1 MAEDP
6 IFLRIPAEIRML
18 IYQYLLH
25 NNGSKTIAIRN
36 KSRWEVQGKEKRRRS
51 VYPIMERTFARLSY
65 ETTYCADSV
74 EEDDNDRNLHT
85 AIMCTNRRIREEASC
100 YLYGRHSFHFG
111 ENLEAVVPFLNDKTP
126 TTRDLVR
133 EITLYKSSPTA
144 SPGSYEWAGICRF
157 LRNLRWLDKLTLV
170 IEGARPRRAWDGPQE
185 LSVSDFR
192 LLYSTR
198 HESLEWARELA
209 SVKTIGEI
217 EIVSDIHHLPDPET
231 NMMLVLAAFSA
242 SIETTLVDF
251 LRDDLGIPARVG
263 KGTYCGAGAFGHG
276 RQNGSTDHLRAA
288 RRSIMDDGPR
298 GAASA
303 ETATARL
310 QGGLQGQQWIG
321 GPSGKVR
328 YLAVYLSPPNRR
340 HRAAPRIS
348 DKAISI
354 DSIPPTSCAPI
365 FNLNSNDLSSIAV
378 SCSQVDV
385 SIDRQLLRKLFQ
397 ATPAFIRIARPGD
410 AMATPAPPED
420 QARLLEDALVAVRQQ
435 TSLMRKCLDTP
446 GKLMDALKC
455 CQSRHR
461 QPKLTSS
468 LLPSSTLVSELRT
481 SNLGP
486 KQYYELYMAVFD
498 ALRYL
503 SVHLRE
509 NHPVNHL
516 ADLYELV
523 QYAGNIIPRLYLMI
537 TVGTAYMAIE
547 DAPVKELM
555 KDMMDMSRGVQHPI
569 RGLFLRY
576 YLSGQ
581 ARDYLP
587 TGEGDG
593 PEGNLSDSINFVL
606 TNFVEMNKLWVRLQ
620 HQGHSR
626 EREQRVR
633 ERKELQLLVGSNIV
647 RLSQLVD
654 LETYKSGILAP
665 LLEQVVQCRDV
676 LAQEYLL
683 EVITQ
688 VFPDEFHLHTLDQ
701 ILGAVSRL
709 NPHVNVKAIVIGLM
723 DRLSEYAERD
733 GPNEK
738 GPGKEKAEAEALAT
752 LLEKVKLQKDAPA
765 APSDSGSPAASA
777 TTPDLATDAT
787 SKATSKSSEGDE
799 SASANGEQSEDG
811 AEDSTKAESINDD
824 ASTVVEEPTPSI
836 AETEATAVNGAEE
849 SITDSVHLY
858 EVFFAQVKNLV
869 EAQHLPVPDIIAL
882 LVSLSNL
889 ALNIYPERLDYVDQI
904 LAFATAKVQENIN
917 NPDLHSP
924 PAQQSLLALLQ
935 APLDRYVSIFT
946 ALSLPTYVPMFQSQS
961 YPTRR
966 AVAGG
971 VARSLLKNQTKITT
985 TEQLENV
992 LEVLKVLIKEGTQPS
1007 QGYPS
1012 VAARRPVETD
1022 ETMEEQGWLA
1032 RITHLLQAADN
1043 DTQFKLLQ
1051 MTRKAYSEGNERI
1064 RTTTPPLLTACMKL
1078 AKRFKDREH
1087 YEDNWETQSNALFK
1101 FMHSALSTLYTRVN
1115 GSGAAE
1121 MALRLFCAAGQTADM
1136 TGFEEVAYEFFA
1148 QAFTVYEEAVSDSKA
1163 QFQAVCV
1170 IATALHQTRNFG
1182 KENYDTLIT
1191 KCAQHGSKL
1200 LRKPD
1205 QCRAVY
1211 LASHLWWAMPI
1222 TTNGESEETELYR
1235 DGKRVLECLQRAL
1248 RVADSCMETAT
1259 SIELFVEILDRYVYY
1274 FDQQNESV
1282 TTKYLNGLIELIHSN
1297 LAGNQQDSASI
1308 DSSRKHFHQTLENIR
1323 SRQYEGV
1330 VLDAN

>member
-1 MAEDP
+1 
-6 IFLRIPAEIRML
+6 
-18 IYQYLLH
+18 
-25 NNGSKTIAIRN
+25 
-36 KSRWEVQGKEKRRRS
+36 
-51 VYPIMERTFARLSY
+51 
-65 ETTYCADSV
+65 
-74 EEDDNDRNLHT
+74 
-85 AIMCTNRRIREEASC
+85 
-100 YLYGRHSFHFG
+100 
-111 ENLEAVVPFLNDKTP
+111 
-126 TTRDLVR
+126 
-133 EITLYKSSPTA
+133 
-144 SPGSYEWAGICRF
+144 
-157 LRNLRWLDKLTLV
+157 
-170 IEGARPRRAWDGPQE
+170 
-185 LSVSDFR
+185 
-192 LLYSTR
+192 
-198 HESLEWARELA
+198 
-209 SVKTIGEI
+209 
-217 EIVSDIHHLPDPET
+217 
-231 NMMLVLAAFSA
+231 
-242 SIETTLVDF
+242 
-251 LRDDLGIPARVG
+251 
-263 KGTYCGAGAFGHG
+263 
-276 RQNGSTDHLRAA
+276 
-288 RRSIMDDGPR
+288 
-298 GAASA
+298 
-303 ETATARL
+303 
-310 QGGLQGQQWIG
+310 
-321 GPSGKVR
+321 
-328 YLAVYLSPPNRR
+328 
-340 HRAAPRIS
+340 
-348 DKAISI
+348 
-354 DSIPPTSCAPI
+354 
-365 FNLNSNDLSSIAV
+365 
-378 SCSQVDV
+378 
-385 SIDRQLLRKLFQ
+385 
-397 ATPAFIRIARPGD
+397 
-410 AMATPAPPED
+410 MATPAPPED

-455 CQSRHR
+455 C
-461 QPKLTSS
+461 
-468 LLPSSTLVSELRT
+468 STLVSELRT
-481 SNLGP
+481 SSLGP

-581 ARDYLP
+581 ARDFLP
-587 TGEGDG
+587 TTEGDG

-654 LETYKSGILAP
+654 LETYKTSILAP

-701 ILGAVSRL
+701 FLGAVSRL
-709 NPHVNVKAIVIGLM
+709 NPHVNVKSIVIGLM

-733 GPNEK
+733 GPDDK
-738 GPGKEKAEAEALAT
+738 SDDRAKVEAEALT
-752 LLEKVKLQKDAPA
+752 KLLERINLQKETPPA
-765 APSDSGSPAASA
+765 APTESKPSEEAGKSEEAGESSKTEGEAEAEPEGEPAAKASDE
-777 TTPDLATDAT
+777 TPEENAGETSTDDSSTLA
-787 SKATSKSSEGDE
+787 E
-799 SASANGEQSEDG
+799 SA
-811 AEDSTKAESINDD
+811 
-824 ASTVVEEPTPSI
+824 PSV
-836 AETEATAVNGAEE
+836 AETETTAVNGQE
-849 SITDSVHLY
+849 SITDSVQLY

-869 EAQHLPVPDIIAL
+869 DAQHLPVPDIIAL
-882 LVSLSNL
+882 LVSLCNL
-889 ALNIYPERLDYVDQI
+889 ALNIYPDRLDYVDQI
-904 LAFATAKVQENIN
+904 LAYAATKVRENIN
-917 NPDLHSP
+917 NADLHSP

-935 APLDRYVSIFT
+935 APIDRYVSIFT
-946 ALSLPTYVPMFQSQS
+946 ALSLPTYVPLFQSQS

-971 VARSLLKNQTKITT
+971 VARTLLKDQTKISTT
-985 TEQLENV
+985 AQLENV
-992 LEVLKVLIKEGTQPS
+992 LEVLKVLIKEGSQAP
-1007 QGYPS
+1007 QGYPG
-1012 VAARRPVETD
+1012 VAQRRPVETD

-1032 RITHLLQAADN
+1032 RIVHLLEAEDN

-1064 RTTTPPLLTACMKL
+1064 RTTTPPLMTACMKL
-1078 AKRFKDREH
+1078 ARRFKLREH
-1087 YEDNWETQSNALFK
+1087 FDDNWETQSNALFK

-1115 GSGAAE
+1115 NAGAAE
-1121 MALRLFCAAGQTADM
+1121 MALRLFCSAGQTADM
-1136 TGFEEVAYEFFA
+1136 AGFEEVAYEFFA
-1148 QAFTVYEEAVSDSKA
+1148 QAFTVYEEAISDSKA

-1211 LASHLWWAMPI
+1211 LASHLWWATPI
-1222 TTNGESEETELYR
+1222 TSNDETEETELYR

-1297 LAGNQQDSASI
+1297 LAGNQQDSASVEN
-1308 DSSRKHFHQTLENIR
+1308 SRRHFHQTLENIR
-1323 SRQYEGV
+1323 SRQYEGI
-1330 VLDAN
+1330 VLYPN